1 MKKFKSLML
10 AALAS
15 AALAAP
21 SFAESHGPNVG
32 ITGVT
37 GKVEAALTYGSISKD
52 NDDTVTTQDTS
63 MGVVSINFASDFY
76 DLFFESDGGTSTTER
91 LKVHHTITSG
101 DNTVAAYGE
110 WNELLTGATLGNY
123 NVTGGNKAFT
133 LKVGKYGSSENYA
146 GGMDTST
153 ATVSQDVSTV
163 FAGYEKHL
171 LIPGF
176 KGLQADINAGDVK
189 VEVAMPW
196 MHVPSTRAA
205 LGAAK
210 TTPGDLELRA
220 SDGQAIEGGTN
231 VTGIR
236 PKVSLTAGS
245 MSVTALAYSL
255 TFGAADADGGLTND
269 PDSKTSNGAQ
279 VMGSV
284 TASSATIG
292 AGYTTQTRKE
302 GNADAVTPNVLNG
315 YVTVALGSGSSVGAY
330 FDISNDG
337 AKENATVATR
347 VGASYTT
354 PFFVEAV
361 SLALGIGSATQTS
374 DKGVAGSAS
383 SAKAKWTYAF

>member
-21 SFAESHGPNVG
+21 SFAESHGPNLG
-32 ITGVT
+32 ITGIT
-37 GKVEAALTYGSISKD
+37 GKVEAALTYNSVSKD
-52 NDDTVTTQDTS
+52 GDGAVTTQDTS
-63 MGVVSINFASDFY
+63 MGVVNINFASDFY
-76 DLFFESDGGTSTTER
+76 DLFFESDGGTSTVER
-91 LKVHHTITSG
+91 LKVHHTVTSG

-110 WNELLTGATLGNY
+110 WNELFTGATLGNY

-133 LKVGKYGSSENYA
+133 LKAGKFGSSENYK

-153 ATVSQDVSTV
+153 TKVSQDVSSV

-176 KGLQADINAGDVK
+176 KGLQADIKAGDVGI
-189 VEVAMPW
+189 EIAMPW
-196 MHVPSTRAA
+196 MKVDAADANLA
-205 LGAAK
+205 LGNAPA
-210 TTPGDLELRA
+210 
-220 SDGQAIEGGTN
+220 GTN
-231 VTGIR
+231 VTGLR
-236 PKVSLTAGS
+236 PKISLTAGS
-245 MSVTALAYSL
+245 VSVTALAYSL
-255 TFGAADADGGLTND
+255 SFSAVDADDD

-279 VMGSV
+279 IVGSV
-284 TASSATIG
+284 AAGSATIG

-302 GNADAVTPNVLNG
+302 GDADAVTPNVLNG
-315 YVTVALGSGSSVGAY
+315 YVTVALGGGSSVGAY

-337 AKENATVATR
+337 AKEDATVATR

-354 PFFVEAV
+354 PFFVESV
-361 SLALGIGSATQTS
+361 SLALGIGSATQSS
-374 DKGVAGSAS
+374 DVDANSGSAS

>member
-32 ITGVT
+32 ITGIT
-37 GKVEAALTYGSISKD
+37 GKVEAYLNYSSVSKD
-52 NDDTVTTQDTS
+52 DVDTITKQDTS
-63 MGVVSINFASDFY
+63 MGVVSLNFASDFY
-76 DLFFESDGGTSTTER
+76 DLFFESDGGTSTVER

-110 WNELLTGATLGNY
+110 WNELFTGGTLGNY

-133 LKVGKYGSSENYA
+133 LKVGKFGSSENYA

-153 ATVSQDVSTV
+153 AKVTQDISSV

-171 LIPGF
+171 LVPGF
-176 KGLQADINAGDVK
+176 RGLQADIKAGDVNF
-189 VEVAMPW
+189 ELAMPW
-196 MHVPSTRAA
+196 MNVDAADADLA
-205 LGAAK
+205 LGNA
-210 TTPGDLELRA
+210 P
-220 SDGQAIEGGTN
+220 GGTN
-231 VTGIR
+231 VTGLR

-245 MSVTALAYSL
+245 ISVTALAYSL
-255 TFGAADADGGLTND
+255 SFSAADGADD

-279 VMGSV
+279 VVGSM
-284 TASSATIG
+284 AAGSATIG

-302 GNADAVTPNVLNG
+302 GDADAVTPNVLNG
-315 YVTVALGSGSSVGAY
+315 YVTVALGGGSSVGAY

-337 AKENATVATR
+337 AEEDATTATR

-354 PFFVEAV
+354 PFFVESV
-361 SLALGIGSATQTS
+361 SLALGIGSATQSS
-374 DKGVAGSAS
+374 DIDSKSGSAS
-383 SAKAKWTYAF
+383 SARAKWTYAF

>member
-21 SFAESHGPNVG
+21 SFAESHGPNLG
-32 ITGVT
+32 ITGIT
-37 GKVEAALTYGSISKD
+37 GKVEAALTYNSVSKD
-52 NDDTVTTQDTS
+52 GDGAQTKQDTS

-76 DLFFESDGGTSTTER
+76 DLFFESDGSTGTTER
-91 LKVHHTITSG
+91 LKVHHTLTSG

-110 WNELLTGATLGNY
+110 WNELFTGATLGNY
-123 NVTGGNKAFT
+123 NVTGGNKSFT
-133 LKVGKYGSSENYA
+133 LKAGKFGSSENYK

-153 ATVSQDVSTV
+153 TKVSQDVSSV

-171 LIPGF
+171 VIPGF
-176 KGLQADINAGDVK
+176 KGLQADIKAGDVGI
-189 VEVAMPW
+189 EIAMPW
-196 MHVPSTRAA
+196 MNVAQDDANLA
-205 LGAAK
+205 LGNA
-210 TTPGDLELRA
+210 P
-220 SDGQAIEGGTN
+220 GGTN
-231 VTGIR
+231 VTGLR
-236 PKVSLTAGS
+236 PKISLTAGS
-245 MSVTALAYSL
+245 ISVTALAYSL
-255 TFGAADADGGLTND
+255 SFSAADADDD

-279 VMGSV
+279 IVGSV
-284 TASSATIG
+284 AAGSATIG

-302 GNADAVTPNVLNG
+302 GDADSITPNVLNG
-315 YVTVALGSGSSVGAY
+315 YVTVALGGGSSVGAY

-337 AKENATVATR
+337 AKEDSTVATR

-354 PFFVEAV
+354 PFFVESV

-374 DKGVAGSAS
+374 DVDANSGSAS

>member
-21 SFAESHGPNVG
+21 SFAESHGPNLG
-32 ITGVT
+32 ITGIT
-37 GKVEAALTYGSISKD
+37 GKVEAALTYNSVSKD
-52 NDDTVTTQDTS
+52 GDGAVTTQDTS

-76 DLFFESDGGTSTTER
+76 DLFFESDGGTSTVER
-91 LKVHHTITSG
+91 LKVHHTVTSG

-110 WNELLTGATLGNY
+110 WNELFTGATLGNY

-133 LKVGKYGSSENYA
+133 LKAGKFGSSENYK

-153 ATVSQDVSTV
+153 TKVSQDVSSV

-171 LIPGF
+171 VIPGF
-176 KGLQADINAGDVK
+176 KGLQADIKAGDVGI
-189 VEVAMPW
+189 EIAMPW
-196 MHVPSTRAA
+196 MKVDAADANLA
-205 LGAAK
+205 LGNAPA
-210 TTPGDLELRA
+210 
-220 SDGQAIEGGTN
+220 GTN
-231 VTGIR
+231 VTGLR
-236 PKVSLTAGS
+236 PKISLTAGS
-245 MSVTALAYSL
+245 VSVTALAYSL
-255 TFGAADADGGLTND
+255 SFSAVDADDD

-279 VMGSV
+279 IVGSV
-284 TASSATIG
+284 AAGSATIG

-302 GNADAVTPNVLNG
+302 GDADAVTPNVLNG
-315 YVTVALGSGSSVGAY
+315 YVTVALGGGSSVGAY

-337 AKENATVATR
+337 AKEDATVATR

-354 PFFVEAV
+354 PFFVESV
-361 SLALGIGSATQTS
+361 SLALGIGSATQSS
-374 DKGVAGSAS
+374 DVDANSGSAS

>member
-21 SFAESHGPNVG
+21 GFAESHGPNVG

-37 GKVEAALTYGSISKD
+37 GKVEAALTYGSLSKD
-52 NDDTVTTQDTS
+52 NIGTVTTQDTS

-76 DLFFESDGGTSTTER
+76 DLFFESDGSTDTTER

-110 WNELLTGATLGNY
+110 WNDILSGAATLGNY
-123 NVTGGNKAFT
+123 NVTGGNKTFT
-133 LKVGKYGSSENYA
+133 LKVGKFGSSENYA

-153 ATVSQDVSTV
+153 AKVTQDVSSV

-171 LIPGF
+171 VIPGF
-176 KGLQADINAGDVK
+176 RGLQADIKAGDVNF
-189 VEVAMPW
+189 ELAMPW
-196 MHVPSTRAA
+196 MNVDAA
-205 LGAAK
+205 DANLSLGNA
-210 TTPGDLELRA
+210 P
-220 SDGQAIEGGTN
+220 GGTN
-231 VTGIR
+231 VTGLR

-245 MSVTALAYSL
+245 LNVTALAYSL
-255 TFGAADADGGLTND
+255 SFSAADADND
-269 PDSKTSNGAQ
+269 ADSKTSNGAQ
-279 VMGSV
+279 IVGSM
-284 TASSATIG
+284 AAGSATIG
-292 AGYTTQTRKE
+292 AGYTTQTRKD
-302 GNADAVTPNVLNG
+302 GDADAVTPNVLNG
-315 YVTVALGSGSSVGAY
+315 YVTVALGGGSSVGAY

-337 AKENATVATR
+337 VDEDATTATR

-354 PFFVEAV
+354 PFFVESV
-361 SLALGIGSATQTS
+361 SLALGIGSATQSS
-374 DKGVAGSAS
+374 DIDANSGSAS

>member
-32 ITGVT
+32 ITGIT
-37 GKVEAALTYGSISKD
+37 GKVEAYLNYSSVSKD
-52 NDDTVTTQDTS
+52 DVDTITTQDTS
-63 MGVVSINFASDFY
+63 MGVVSLNFASDFY
-76 DLFFESDGGTSTTER
+76 DLFFESDGGTSTVER

-110 WNELLTGATLGNY
+110 WNELFTGGTLGNY

-133 LKVGKYGSSENYA
+133 LKIGKFGSSENYA

-153 ATVSQDVSTV
+153 AKVTQDISSV

-171 LIPGF
+171 VVPGF
-176 KGLQADINAGDVK
+176 KGLQADIKAGDVNF
-189 VEVAMPW
+189 ELAMPW
-196 MHVPSTRAA
+196 MNVASTRAA
-205 LGAAK
+205 AGAAA
-210 TTPGDLELRA
+210 TTPTDLELHA
-220 SDGQAIEGGTN
+220 SDGQAIAGGTN

-245 MSVTALAYSL
+245 ISVTALAYSL
-255 TFGAADADGGLTND
+255 SFSAADGADD
-269 PDSKTSNGAQ
+269 PESKTSNGAQ
-279 VMGSV
+279 VVGSM
-284 TASSATIG
+284 AAGSATIG

-302 GNADAVTPNVLNG
+302 GDADAVTPNVLNG
-315 YVTVALGSGSSVGAY
+315 YVTVALGGGSSVGAY

-337 AKENATVATR
+337 AEQDATTATR

-354 PFFVEAV
+354 PFFVESV
-361 SLALGIGSATQTS
+361 SLALGIGSATQSS
-374 DKGVAGSAS
+374 DIDSKSGSAS
-383 SAKAKWTYAF
+383 SARAKWTYAF

>member
-21 SFAESHGPNVG
+21 SFAESHGPNLG
-32 ITGVT
+32 ITGIT
-37 GKVEAALTYGSISKD
+37 GKVEAALTYNSVSKD
-52 NDDTVTTQDTS
+52 GDGAVTTQDTS

-76 DLFFESDGGTSTTER
+76 DLFFESDGGTSTVER
-91 LKVHHTITSG
+91 LKVHHTVTSG

-110 WNELLTGATLGNY
+110 WNELFTGATLGNY

-133 LKVGKYGSSENYA
+133 LKAGKFGSSENYK

-153 ATVSQDVSTV
+153 TKVSQDVSSV

-176 KGLQADINAGDVK
+176 KGLQADIKAGDVGI
-189 VEVAMPW
+189 EIAMPW
-196 MHVPSTRAA
+196 MKVDAADADLA
-205 LGAAK
+205 LGNA
-210 TTPGDLELRA
+210 PE
-220 SDGQAIEGGTN
+220 GTN
-231 VTGIR
+231 VTGLR
-236 PKVSLTAGS
+236 PKISLTAGS
-245 MSVTALAYSL
+245 VSVTALAYSL
-255 TFGAADADGGLTND
+255 SFSAVDADDD

-279 VMGSV
+279 IVGSV
-284 TASSATIG
+284 AAGSATIG

-302 GNADAVTPNVLNG
+302 GDADAVTPNVLNG
-315 YVTVALGSGSSVGAY
+315 YVTVALGGGSSVGAY

-337 AKENATVATR
+337 AKEDATVATR

-354 PFFVEAV
+354 PFFVESV
-361 SLALGIGSATQTS
+361 SLALGIGSATQSS
-374 DKGVAGSAS
+374 DVDANSGSAS